1 MAAIETSILVN
12 RPVEEVFAFAAD
24 TEKIAL
30 WAGAVTEAKQ
40 TSEGPVGVGTTS
52 NRVWQ
57 FLGRRLEA
65 SHVVTEYQ
73 PNSRYSAKG
82 TSGPVPSEEEHLSFE
97 AVEGGTRV
105 TLAVDIEAAGF
116 FKLAAPILT
125 RIISRQVEN
134 DVETLKDLL
143 EAKT

>member
-1 MAAIETSILVN
+1 MTAIETSILIN

-52 NRVWQ
+52 NRVWHL
-57 FLGRRLEA
+57 LGRRLEA
-65 SHVVTEYQ
+65 SNVVTEYQ
-73 PNSRYSAKG
+73 PNSRYSAKA
-82 TSGPVPSEEEHLSFE
+82 TSGPVPIEEHLSFE
-97 AVEGGTRV
+97 AVQGGTRV
-105 TLAVDIEAAGF
+105 TLAVDAEAAGF

>member
-1 MAAIETSILVN
+1 MTAIETSILIN

-52 NRVWQ
+52 NRVTQ
-57 FLGRRLEA
+57 LLGRRLE
-65 SHVVTEYQ
+65 SSNVVTEYQ
-73 PNSRYSAKG
+73 PNSRYSAKV
-82 TSGPVPSEEEHLSFE
+82 TSGPVPLEEHLSFE
-97 AVEGGTRV
+97 AVQGGTRV
-105 TLAVDIEAAGF
+105 TLAVDTEAAGF